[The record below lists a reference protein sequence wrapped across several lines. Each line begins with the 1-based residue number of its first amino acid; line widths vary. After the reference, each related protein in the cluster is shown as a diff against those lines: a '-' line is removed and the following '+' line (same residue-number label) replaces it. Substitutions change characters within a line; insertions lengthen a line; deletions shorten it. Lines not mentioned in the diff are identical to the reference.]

1 MTNKKKKVEEKKTST
16 VKDNI
21 KKDIK
26 EEKNKDEDKIKEEVK
41 IEKKQEVTEKKEEKV
56 NKSKK
61 DPNEKAMH
69 NKCPACSAP
78 IFFQPNLNKWKCEYC
93 NSEFSLE
100 EMQKYNNASSEENN
114 KETDEDYSSEEVELT
129 SYKCENCGAEIVADQ
144 NTAATFCVYCGSV
157 AILKSKLTGKFAPD
171 SIIPFKKE
179 REEAI
184 KSFES
189 LSKGRPLCPKD
200 FTDKKNIEKIK
211 GVYIPFWLHNI
222 TIKGSLNSDATR
234 VTSWTSG
241 DYHYTKTDIYK
252 LFRKGEVSYV
262 RVPVDGSTN
271 FDNDI
276 MNSIEP
282 FNYDDLEK
290 YNHAYLSGF
299 FAEKYDVPSDKTLDE
314 ADKRAL
320 ESTKDIMYEDASNY
334 TTRRIT
340 ENTLVATN
348 NKLEYALLP
357 VYMVNVKYGDKSYIF
372 AMNGETGKFIG
383 NIPLDKK
390 KAWLYGILIFL
401 GVAIVSYIILLMF
414 MG

>member
-1 MTNKKKKVEEKKTST
+1 MAKKKDNNKEKE
-16 VKDNI
+16 
-21 KKDIK
+21 IK
-26 EEKNKDEDKIKEEVK
+26 EKEVK
-41 IEKKQEVTEKKEEKV
+41 VEKKEEAKEEIVEEEEQEVKEKKV
-56 NKSKK
+56 TKK
-61 DPNEKAMH
+61 VKTGEKESAMH

-78 IFFQPNLNKWKCEYC
+78 IFFQPSLNKWKCEYC

-100 EMQKYNNASSEENN
+100 EMQKYNNASSEANN
-114 KETDEDYSSEEVELT
+114 ESVEEEITNEELELT
-129 SYKCENCGAEIVADQ
+129 SYKCQNCGAEIVADQ

-157 AILKSKLTGKFAPD
+157 AILKSKLSGKFSPD

-179 REEAI
+179 KEEAI
-184 KSFES
+184 KAFES

-200 FTDKKNIEKIK
+200 FTNKKNIEKIK
-211 GVYIPFWLHNI
+211 GVYIPFWLHNM
-222 TIKGSLNSDATR
+222 TIKGSLNSNATK

-252 LFRKGEVSYV
+252 LFRTGEVSFI

-282 FNYDDLEK
+282 FNYDELIK
-290 YNHAYLSGF
+290 YNHAFLSGF
-299 FAEKYDVPSDKTLDE
+299 FAEKYDVPSEDTISE
-314 ADKRAL
+314 ASNRAL
-320 ESTKDIMYEDASNY
+320 KSTEDIMYEDAKGY
-334 TTRRIT
+334 TTRT
-340 ENTLVATN
+340 VCENTLAATEN
-348 NKLEYALLP
+348 NTEYAMLP
-357 VYMVNVKYGDKSYIF
+357 VYMVNVRYGDKSYIF

-383 NIPLDKK
+383 NIPLDKG

-401 GVAIVSYIILLMF
+401 GSFVVIYFILLYF

>member
-1 MTNKKKKVEEKKTST
+1 MADKKNNKTKKNTTKKEKVEE
-16 VKDNI
+16 
-21 KKDIK
+21 
-26 EEKNKDEDKIKEEVK
+26 IKEEVVEN
-41 IEKKQEVTEKKEEKV
+41 ITEEKEEVKEEK
-56 NKSKK
+56 KK
-61 DPNEKAMH
+61 EVKASNESAMH

-78 IFFQPNLNKWKCEYC
+78 IFFKANLNKWKCEYC
-93 NSEFSLE
+93 NSEFTLE

-114 KETDEDYSSEEVELT
+114 EEVKEGKIEEEIELT
-129 SYKCENCGAEIVADQ
+129 SYKCQNCGAEIVADQ

-157 AILKSKLTGKFAPD
+157 AILKSKLSGKFAPD

-184 KSFES
+184 KAFEG
-189 LSKGRPLCPKD
+189 LAKGRPLCPKD

-222 TIKGSLNSDATR
+222 TIKGSLNSNATR
-234 VTSWTSG
+234 VSSWTSG

-282 FNYDDLEK
+282 FNYDELIK

-299 FAEKYDVPSDKTLDE
+299 FAEKFDVPSDDTINE
-314 ADKRAL
+314 ASNRAM
-320 ESTKDIMYEDASNY
+320 ESTKDIMYEDAKGY
-334 TTRRIT
+334 TTRTIC
-340 ENTLVATN
+340 ENTLAATE
-348 NKLEYALLP
+348 NKTEYAMLP
-357 VYMVNVKYGDKSYIF
+357 VYMVNVKYGDKLYIF

-383 NIPLDKK
+383 NIPLDKG
-390 KAWLYGILIFL
+390 KAWRYGILIFL
-401 GVAIVSYIILLMF
+401 ACLIGSYLVLLMF